1 MPKPKLAVTVAF
13 DPPETG
19 GTRQMAKMLAG
30 SLVRNYFGGE
40 VKVFRNSSGP
50 LFLVFREGL
59 EEVVVDTPA
68 LKGAQLA
75 DHARRWA
82 PKVREMIRPED
93 YEWVLWLD
101 ADCLVLRDLDHLFR
115 VDADVLVVRD
125 AAARPGDE
133 RYAGFLTAEE
143 LEKEALR
150 PGGRVPNVSVY
161 PAATWAWA
169 VRGEHSA
176 ALMTEWERVMGLSPS
191 RPTSRVDASA
201 WNRVLRDCG
210 LRVKPFEDGEM
221 RCPLTRIFDHGEVE
235 LDTNWAENSVRPL
248 VLGRKNWLHVG
259 SWEAGPR
266 VAAIASVIESAK
278 RLGLNPRDY
287 LADVLPRLANGTT
300 SVVPA
305 LTPAA
310 WFRAR

>member
-1 MPKPKLAVTVAF
+1 MGMANAREPGCSLSKPKLAVTVAF

-19 GTRQMAKMLAG
+19 GTLQMAKMLAG

-40 VKVFRNSSGP
+40 VKVFRNSAGP

-75 DHARRWA
+75 DHARRWV
-82 PKVREMIRPED
+82 PKVREMFNAED

-115 VDADVLVVRD
+115 TDADVLVVRD
-125 AAARPGDE
+125 AAASPGDE
-133 RYAGFLTAEE
+133 RYAGFLTVEE
-143 LEKEALR
+143 LEKEAQR
-150 PGGRVPNVSVY
+150 PSGRMPNVSVY

-169 VRGEHSA
+169 VRGEHFA
-176 ALMTEWERVMGLSPS
+176 ALMAEWERVMGLSPS

-221 RCPLTRIFDHGEVE
+221 RCPLTHDPDWKTYRDAAVLHCTGASQADRIQFMFGAYMARFYGDPGITF
-235 LDTNWAENSVRPL
+235 LNL
-248 VLGRKNWLHVG
+248 
-259 SWEAGPR
+259 
-266 VAAIASVIESAK
+266 IEM
-278 RLGLNPRDY
+278 
-287 LADVLPRLANGTT
+287 
-300 SVVPA
+300 
-305 LTPAA
+305 
-310 WFRAR
+310 